1 MEHLDASASY
11 CSLGC
16 PAIQYNI
23 SGTSE
28 DGQTWS
34 VDGMYHS
41 ANLSYDCAGAVALT
55 EISMCQERGSC
66 PNSAN
71 GVTTC
76 SKYFDVRVSLAN
88 QNLTQKSQICLP
100 DECTD
105 GANLEKMEGLR
116 LRYASL

>member
-1 MEHLDASASY
+1 MCYPSSCSAKDLQNRYIFEVELWNASARY

-16 PAIQYNI
+16 PAIQFDI
-23 SGTSE
+23 SGSSE

-34 VDGMYHS
+34 INGMYHS

-55 EISMCQERGSC
+55 EISTCQERDSC
-66 PNSAN
+66 PNHAY

-76 SKYFDVRVSLAN
+76 SRYLEDRVSLWKH
-88 QNLTQKSQICLP
+88 KSQICLP

-105 GANLEKMEGLR
+105 
-116 LRYASL
+116 